1 MEVEI
6 VNKKKTSI
14 IDKIR
19 KSPFIVKLKKIKNIE
34 FILCLFIIAIALLLY
49 SGLSKSDSKDTSTV
63 QSNATVQQSTD
74 EARLSEI
81 LSAIEGAGEVNVMIT
96 HKDGVV
102 SGVLVVASGA
112 KDIGVRLKLLEA
124 TKVALNVNAD
134 IVSVYASNKV

>member
-6 VNKKKTSI
+6 VEKKKTSF

-19 KSPFIVKLKKIKNIE
+19 KSPLVVKLKKIKNIE

-49 SGLSKSDSKDTSTV
+49 SGLTKQSKTDTPVSSVTSV
-63 QSNATVQQSTD
+63 SQSSD

-81 LSAIEGAGEVNVMIT
+81 LSAIDGAGEVNVMIT
-96 HKDGVV
+96 QMDGKI

-112 KDIGVRLKLLEA
+112 KDLSIRLKLLEA

>member
-1 MEVEI
+1 MEVEV
-6 VNKKKTSI
+6 VNKKKTNLV
-14 IDKIR
+14 DKIR
-19 KSPFIVKLKKIKNIE
+19 KSPLIVKLKKIKNIE

-49 SGLSKSDSKDTSTV
+49 SGLSRSDSKDSTAV
-63 QSNATVQQSTD
+63 SSTTVQQSSD

-96 HKDGVV
+96 HKDGAI
-102 SGVLVVASGA
+102 SGLLVVASGA
-112 KDIGVRLKLLEA
+112 KDIKVRLKLLEA

>member
-1 MEVEI
+1 MVVEI
-6 VNKKKTSI
+6 VEKKKTSF

-19 KSPFIVKLKKIKNIE
+19 KSPLVVKLKKIKNIE

-49 SGLSKSDSKDTSTV
+49 SGLTKQSKTDTPVSSVTSAS
-63 QSNATVQQSTD
+63 QSSD

-81 LSAIEGAGEVNVMIT
+81 LSAIDGAGEVNVMIT
-96 HKDGVV
+96 QMDGKI

-112 KDIGVRLKLLEA
+112 KDLSIRLKLLEA

>member
-6 VNKKKTSI
+6 VEKKKTSF

-19 KSPFIVKLKKIKNIE
+19 KSPLVVKLKKIKNIE

-49 SGLSKSDSKDTSTV
+49 SGLTKQSKTDTPVSSVTSASQSSDEV
-63 QSNATVQQSTD
+63 
-74 EARLSEI
+74 RLAEI
-81 LSAIEGAGEVNVMIT
+81 LSAIDGAGEVNVMIT
-96 HKDGVV
+96 HTDGKI

-112 KDIGVRLKLLEA
+112 KDLSIRLKLLEA

>member
-6 VNKKKTSI
+6 VEKKKTSF

-19 KSPFIVKLKKIKNIE
+19 KSPLVVKLKKIKNIE

-49 SGLSKSDSKDTSTV
+49 SGLTKQSKTDTPVSSVTSAS
-63 QSNATVQQSTD
+63 QSSD

-81 LSAIEGAGEVNVMIT
+81 LSAIDGAGEVNVMIT
-96 HKDGVV
+96 QMDGKI

-112 KDIGVRLKLLEA
+112 KDLSIRLKLLEA

>member
-6 VNKKKTSI
+6 VEKKKTSF

-19 KSPFIVKLKKIKNIE
+19 KSPLVVKLKKIKNIE

-49 SGLSKSDSKDTSTV
+49 SGLNKQSKTDTPVSSTTSASQSSDEV
-63 QSNATVQQSTD
+63 
-74 EARLSEI
+74 RLAEI
-81 LSAIEGAGEVNVMIT
+81 LSAIDGAGEVNVMIT
-96 HKDGVV
+96 HTDGKI

-112 KDIGVRLKLLEA
+112 KDLSIRLKLLEA

>member
-6 VNKKKTSI
+6 VEKKKTSFI
-14 IDKIR
+14 EKIR
-19 KSPFIVKLKKIKNIE
+19 KSPLVVKLKKIKNIE

-49 SGLSKSDSKDTSTV
+49 SGLTKQSKTDTPVSSVTSAS
-63 QSNATVQQSTD
+63 QSSD

-81 LSAIEGAGEVNVMIT
+81 LSAIDGAGEVNVMIT
-96 HKDGVV
+96 QMDGKI

-112 KDIGVRLKLLEA
+112 KDLSIRLKLLEA

>member
-6 VNKKKTSI
+6 VEKKKTSF

-19 KSPFIVKLKKIKNIE
+19 KSPLVVKLKKIKNIE

-49 SGLSKSDSKDTSTV
+49 SGLTKQSKTDTPVSSVTSAS
-63 QSNATVQQSTD
+63 QSSD

-81 LSAIEGAGEVNVMIT
+81 LSSIDGAGEVNVMIT
-96 HKDGVV
+96 QMDGKI

-112 KDIGVRLKLLEA
+112 KDLSIRLKLLEA

>member
-6 VNKKKTSI
+6 VEKKKTSF

-19 KSPFIVKLKKIKNIE
+19 KSPLVVKLKKIKNIE

-49 SGLSKSDSKDTSTV
+49 SGLTKQSKTDTPVSSTTSASQSSDEV
-63 QSNATVQQSTD
+63 
-74 EARLSEI
+74 RLSEI
-81 LSAIEGAGEVNVMIT
+81 LSAIDGAGEVNVMIT
-96 HKDGVV
+96 HTDGKI

-112 KDIGVRLKLLEA
+112 KDLSIRLKLLEA

>member
-6 VNKKKTSI
+6 VEKKKTSF

-19 KSPFIVKLKKIKNIE
+19 KSPLIVKLKKIKNIE

-49 SGLSKSDSKDTSTV
+49 SGLTKQSKTDTPVSSVTSAS
-63 QSNATVQQSTD
+63 QSSD

-81 LSAIEGAGEVNVMIT
+81 LSAIDGAGEVNVMIT
-96 HKDGVV
+96 QMDGKI

-112 KDIGVRLKLLEA
+112 KDLSIRLKLLEA

>member
-6 VNKKKTSI
+6 VEKKKTSF

-19 KSPFIVKLKKIKNIE
+19 KSPLVVKLKKIKNIE

-49 SGLSKSDSKDTSTV
+49 SGLTKQSKTDTPVSSVTSAS
-63 QSNATVQQSTD
+63 QSSD

-81 LSAIEGAGEVNVMIT
+81 LSAIDGAGEVNVMIT
-96 HKDGVV
+96 QMDDKI

-112 KDIGVRLKLLEA
+112 KDLSIRLKLLEA

>member
-6 VNKKKTSI
+6 VEKKKTSF

-19 KSPFIVKLKKIKNIE
+19 KSPLVVKLKKIKNIE

-49 SGLSKSDSKDTSTV
+49 SGLTKQSKTDTPVSSTTSASQSSDEV
-63 QSNATVQQSTD
+63 
-74 EARLSEI
+74 RLAEI
-81 LSAIEGAGEVNVMIT
+81 LSAIDGAGEVNVMIT
-96 HKDGVV
+96 HTDGNI

-112 KDIGVRLKLLEA
+112 KDLSIRLKLLEA

>member
-6 VNKKKTSI
+6 VEKKKTSF

-19 KSPFIVKLKKIKNIE
+19 KSPLVVKLKKIKNIE

-49 SGLSKSDSKDTSTV
+49 SGLTKQSKTDTPVSSTTSAS
-63 QSNATVQQSTD
+63 QSSD

-81 LSAIEGAGEVNVMIT
+81 LSAIDGAGEVNVMIT
-96 HKDGVV
+96 QMDGKI

-112 KDIGVRLKLLEA
+112 KDLSIRLKLLEA

>member
-6 VNKKKTSI
+6 VEKKKTSF

-19 KSPFIVKLKKIKNIE
+19 KSPLVVKLKKIKNIE

-49 SGLSKSDSKDTSTV
+49 SGLTKQSKTDTPVSSVTSAS
-63 QSNATVQQSTD
+63 QSSD

-81 LSAIEGAGEVNVMIT
+81 LSAIDGAGEVHVMIT
-96 HKDGVV
+96 QMDGKI

-112 KDIGVRLKLLEA
+112 KDLSIRLKLLEA

>member
-6 VNKKKTSI
+6 VEKKKTSFM
-14 IDKIR
+14 DKIR
-19 KSPFIVKLKKIKNIE
+19 KSPLVVKLKKIKNIE

-49 SGLSKSDSKDTSTV
+49 SGLTKQSKTDTPVSSVTSAS
-63 QSNATVQQSTD
+63 QSSD

-81 LSAIEGAGEVNVMIT
+81 LSAIDGAGEVNVMIT
-96 HKDGVV
+96 QMDGKI

-112 KDIGVRLKLLEA
+112 KDLSIRLKLLEA

>member
-6 VNKKKTSI
+6 VEKKKTSF

-19 KSPFIVKLKKIKNIE
+19 KSPLVVKLKKIKNIE

-49 SGLSKSDSKDTSTV
+49 SGLTKQSKIDTPVSSVTSAS
-63 QSNATVQQSTD
+63 QSSD

-81 LSAIEGAGEVNVMIT
+81 LSAIDGAGEVNVMIT
-96 HKDGVV
+96 QMDGKI

-112 KDIGVRLKLLEA
+112 KDLSIRLKLLEA

>member
-6 VNKKKTSI
+6 VEKKKTSF

-19 KSPFIVKLKKIKNIE
+19 KSPLVVKLKKIKNIE

-49 SGLSKSDSKDTSTV
+49 SGLTKQSKTDTPVSSTTSASQSSDEV
-63 QSNATVQQSTD
+63 
-74 EARLSEI
+74 RLAEI
-81 LSAIEGAGEVNVMIT
+81 LSAIDGAGEVNVMIT
-96 HKDGVV
+96 HTDGKI

-112 KDIGVRLKLLEA
+112 KDLSIRLKLLEA